1 MQELPY
7 ETMQTLLG
15 QYPDFN
21 KTFLSFRFGVIKSGK
36 TMPLDYIMNLPK
48 QIMKKIT
55 RETKAKISVSKKDE
69 IDAAI
74 AARKKE
80 MNKLGKI
87 LEPDERLAIEE
98 NLVTAQEVDE
108 YQAKA
113 FLLENNLKNFV
124 IRKLDDIREKKNSK
138 SIKEGVVALRKKAA
152 EKEQK
157 ARTKIRKMILR
168 KYEEETARQG
178 IEDPNLEAQK
188 IILDTIDERQ
198 QAIDDQEKLGAKEFD
213 PLY

>member
-1 MQELPY
+1 
-7 ETMQTLLG
+7 
-15 QYPDFN
+15 
-21 KTFLSFRFGVIKSGK
+21 
-36 TMPLDYIMNLPK
+36 MPLDYIMNLPK

-69 IDAAI
+69 IEAAI

-138 SIKEGVVALRKKAA
+138 SIKESV
-152 EKEQK
+152 
-157 ARTKIRKMILR
+157 
-168 KYEEETARQG
+168 
-178 IEDPNLEAQK
+178 
-188 IILDTIDERQ
+188 
-198 QAIDDQEKLGAKEFD
+198 
-213 PLY
+213 

>member
-1 MQELPY
+1 
-7 ETMQTLLG
+7 
-15 QYPDFN
+15 
-21 KTFLSFRFGVIKSGK
+21 
-36 TMPLDYIMNLPK
+36 MPLDYIMNLPK

-55 RETKAKISVSKKDE
+55 RETKAKISLSKKDE
-69 IDAAI
+69 IEAAI

-138 SIKEGVVALRKKAA
+138 SIKESV
-152 EKEQK
+152 
-157 ARTKIRKMILR
+157 
-168 KYEEETARQG
+168 
-178 IEDPNLEAQK
+178 
-188 IILDTIDERQ
+188 
-198 QAIDDQEKLGAKEFD
+198 
-213 PLY
+213 